1 MKSRHA
7 IAVSVLIAA
16 VLAPAF
22 AQENPISVL
31 AKQSGLSE
39 RKVRM
44 LVGNRTAFAEYR
56 ATYDRSKRQLI
67 KSVGKANYERL
78 LSGQPIE
85 LPPPQVDGHADG
97 DRSVADVS
105 NHD

>member
-7 IAVSVLIAA
+7 IAASILIAA

-22 AQENPISVL
+22 AQENPVSVL

-44 LVGNRTAFAEYR
+44 LVGNRSAYAEYR
-56 ATYDRSKRQLI
+56 ATYDRSRKQLI
-67 KSVGKANYERL
+67 KAVGRSNYERL

-85 LPPPQVDGHADG
+85 LAPQPVDRHVDG
-97 DRSVADVS
+97 DRSVADIAD
-105 NHD
+105 HD